1 MIPTS
6 IITDAYNEI
15 VTWRKNV
22 FLVPYGKIGREFIDQ
37 VTLHINEWNSSSN
50 NQHISLK
57 AAFVLLAVA
66 LQKPSPKS
74 KTKDHQE
81 VLSKRLT
88 LWKEGE
94 ISKLV
99 GEGRILQRRIGKLRT
114 SDPPEKS
121 KVFAKLVL
129 EGQINSAL
137 SFLSETSTGGVL
149 ELTDDVMAQ
158 LKEKHPNPQPTT
170 SLPDI
175 QDLLEPLENAI
186 SKVLI
191 PAITE
196 HRSSQLHRDILA
208 LPVHL
213 GGLGMTNP
221 CLEANFEQSS
231 SVKVT
236 TPLVQQ
242 IVAQSHQMPD
252 DSLVKPLQQ
261 AVRSE
266 RAKALQ
272 DRVVHIREVAPQ
284 KVQRALDLAAEKR

>member
-6 IITDAYNEI
+6 IITDAYSEI

-37 VTLHINEWNSSSN
+37 VTLHINEWNRSSN

-88 LWKEGE
+88 LWKEGD

-99 GEGRILQRRIGKLRT
+99 REGRILQRRIGKLRT

-129 EGQINSAL
+129 EG
-137 SFLSETSTGGVL
+137 
-149 ELTDDVMAQ
+149 
-158 LKEKHPNPQPTT
+158 
-170 SLPDI
+170 
-175 QDLLEPLENAI
+175 
-186 SKVLI
+186 
-191 PAITE
+191 
-196 HRSSQLHRDILA
+196 
-208 LPVHL
+208 
-213 GGLGMTNP
+213 
-221 CLEANFEQSS
+221 
-231 SVKVT
+231 
-236 TPLVQQ
+236 
-242 IVAQSHQMPD
+242 
-252 DSLVKPLQQ
+252 
-261 AVRSE
+261 
-266 RAKALQ
+266 
-272 DRVVHIREVAPQ
+272 
-284 KVQRALDLAAEKR
+284 